1 GADTTQSTPTKTAND
16 PRTRGDETTKRIT
29 MKGSTAVKTP
39 KTNPTIAV
47 ALEDKF
53 DEVRQLI
60 VIGKEKGYLLYDE
73 VNDLLPADLTANP
86 EDLEELLAVFA
97 AAGIDLVDSEKG
109 YKLEREGIERPE
121 GDGEGPELDLTP

>member
-1 GADTTQSTPTKTAND
+1 
-16 PRTRGDETTKRIT
+16 
-29 MKGSTAVKTP
+29 M
-39 KTNPTIAV
+39 AV

-97 AAGIDLVDSEKG
+97 SAGIDLVDSEKG

-121 GDGEGPELDLTP
+121 GEGEGPELDRAVRAGGLLTRGARAVVNRPRDAVRHQRVDLVFHQRDQG